1 MAYNPQMEQL
11 KALQLL
17 TQKITD
23 QYGGG
28 NDVKSVN
35 PQNEAFAQGA
45 RQLGLTDA
53 QITQA
58 VQNLPWNDQSR
69 AIPAQMPMA
78 EQGLRADELAPAP
91 ADAISGTIPAPTVQ
105 APMPAPQQAVAPQAQ
120 PSFFQRLGQRF
131 DQAATGG
138 VIDPTTLTKDQRRM
152 LRGQLLMNVGGALS
166 QNRPIGEGFQQQY
179 NMLTKR
185 QADEQAKQIETT
197 RKNILSGA
205 DISTKEGV
213 MAILPKLAQAGLQDD
228 LFKFA
233 NYAQTAFPNEF
244 VVQQNDQGIFVINK
258 GEQPFNPDGSFNPKF
273 ATLIPGTTPQPEG
286 ISEYEAAQI
295 RLEQERNDIARDKAQ
310 ATEEAKKD
318 YKSLTT
324 KDSTVLEKNSAQ
336 LFQVETAISGF
347 KPEYAGKTFG
357 GEVLMAAT
365 RVAPDSITN
374 PELRNAASWWS
385 SYDRYKNVVRNE
397 LFGASLT
404 ANEQEAFNRA
414 DINPNMSPELIRK
427 NLALQQEILRVA
439 NARKAATLVAGNVNP
454 EQVSIAGSIDFT
466 GRENPGFPP
475 EKWNSWTTKQKQV
488 AQQSFWRNRIKPS
501 IGQKKPAPAGEKY
514 KVGQRITYGG
524 KNYEVIPGGTD
535 TNPNLREL

>member
-11 KALQLL
+11 KALQAL
-17 TQKITD
+17 TQQIVG

-28 NDVKSVN
+28 NDVKSGIL
-35 PQNEAFAQGA
+35 QNEAYVQGA
-45 RQLGLTDA
+45 RQLGMTDA
-53 QITQA
+53 DIAQTIRS
-58 VQNLPWNDQSR
+58 VPWNDSTR
-69 AIPAQMPMA
+69 YIPAQPTS

-91 ADAISGTIPAPTVQ
+91 ADAISGTIPAPAAP
-105 APMPAPQQAVAPQAQ
+105 APMAAQPEAQQAQ

-197 RKNILSGA
+197 RKSILSNA

-213 MAILPKLAQAGLQDD
+213 MALLPQLAKAGLQED
-228 LFKFA
+228 LFKFS
-233 NYAQTAFPNEF
+233 NYIQTAFPNDI
-244 VVQQNDQGIFVINK
+244 VIQQNDQGMFVFDK
-258 GEQPFNPDGSFNPKF
+258 SQPPLNPDGTPNPKF
-273 ATLIPGTTPQPEG
+273 FTLLPGTTPQPEG
-286 ISEYEAAQI
+286 ITPYQAAQI
-295 RLEQERNDIARDKAQ
+295 ELERERNNIARDKAQ

-318 YKSLTT
+318 YNSLTT

-336 LFQVETAISGF
+336 LFQVETAIAGF

-404 ANEQEAFNRA
+404 ANEQEAFNKA
-414 DINPNMSPELIRK
+414 DINPNMSPELIKK
-427 NLALQQEILRVA
+427 NLALQQKILRVA

-454 EQVSIAGSIDFT
+454 EQVSIASSIDFT
-466 GRENPGFPP
+466 GRENPGYAP
-475 EKWNSWTTKQKQV
+475 EKWDSWTAKQKQL
-488 AQQSFWRNRIKPS
+488 AQREFWKNMIKPG
-501 IGQKKPAPAGEKY
+501 IGQKKPPTAPKNNDDALINKY
-514 KVGQRITYGG
+514 LQ
-524 KNYEVIPGGTD
+524 
-535 TNPNLREL
+535 